1 MVVAWFSRKKIKNQ
15 EIWALFPGLPYLAF
29 QTRHLTLLK
38 GHFIICKVRVLYQIV
53 LRDLSVLE
61 FYVSVVFLKKKQV
74 VLWSLRVPAG
84 AQKSLRFCPWDSERP
99 CSETQEVWTHGQIQV
114 LKERGWRSPFIGE
127 SESFHLLHGLHWVWY
142 HSCLGKRLLLAWC
155 SLINMEKWVWV
166 WFVIHITRKFW
177 WEMM

>member
-61 FYVSVVFLKKKQV
+61 FYVSVVF
-74 VLWSLRVPAG
+74 
-84 AQKSLRFCPWDSERP
+84 
-99 CSETQEVWTHGQIQV
+99 
-114 LKERGWRSPFIGE
+114 
-127 SESFHLLHGLHWVWY
+127 
-142 HSCLGKRLLLAWC
+142 
-155 SLINMEKWVWV
+155 
-166 WFVIHITRKFW
+166 
-177 WEMM
+177 